1 MAMAERLSRCR
12 MVQPGRNGTTRFGVF
27 ELDRRSGELRKAGAR
42 IRLQIQPLKVLT
54 ALLDEPGAV
63 VTREDLKHR
72 IWPEESFGDFDHAV
86 NVAVAKL
93 RAALA
98 DSADTPRFIE
108 TLPRRGYRFI
118 FPVTFPTEAHD
129 RPAVATWAPPE
140 PTGAK
145 KTRFPPGAVAAGLA
159 VIVAAGAIAWW
170 SYSRKPHMLTDK
182 DTVVLADL
190 SNTTG
195 DPVFDGTLRQGL
207 SVQLEQS
214 PFLRLISEERIEQ
227 TLRLMGQPPDAHLT
241 PEIARQL
248 CQRTDSAAVLD
259 GSIAKLGSQYVL
271 GLKVVD
277 CGSGDVLAEE
287 QATADSKEHVLKTL
301 AEASSNLRWRLGE
314 SLGTVKRF
322 STPVEQV
329 TTPSLEALQ
338 AYSLG
343 RTTLIDKEDHLAA
356 ARLFQRAIELD
367 PNFAMAY
374 ASLGLAYAHLS
385 EKQSLGYYRM
395 AYELRD
401 RVSERERFYIEAHYH
416 ESVTGDWEKAR
427 DVYELWAQ
435 TYPRDD
441 VAHLNLSMIYLHL
454 GEFDKAPVQANE
466 SLRLLPGDCIS
477 YGAVAG
483 SLVDLNR
490 LEDARTIAQEAQAKK
505 LECVHLNY
513 ALYVLA
519 FLRGDTTEMNQQ
531 VDLAAGK
538 YGVGLLPLQARTA
551 AYYGQL
557 KRARELFLGATN
569 SAQQS
574 RRKELAALM
583 EVEAAQ
589 AEALFGNTGAA
600 RQLAA
605 AGLAISNGSDVEGVA
620 ALVLAIAGDTAG
632 SESLIDDLAARFPK
646 NTIVQFNYLPAA
658 RAQLALDRQDP
669 SRAIQA
675 LQPAAPYELGDMEH
689 FNSGYPVY
697 LRGQTYLAAHQGSEA
712 AAEFQKILD
721 HPGVVLNDP
730 IGALARLGLARAY
743 AARGNTGNAKA
754 AYREFFTLWKNADP
768 DIPVLQRA
776 KAEFAALH

>member
-1 MAMAERLSRCR
+1 
-12 MVQPGRNGTTRFGVF
+12 MVQPGLNGTTRFGVF

-54 ALLDEPGAV
+54 ALLDEPGSV
-63 VTREDLKHR
+63 VTREELKRR
-72 IWPEESFGDFDHAV
+72 IWPQESFGDFDHAV

-118 FPVTFPTEAHD
+118 FPVALPAEAHD
-129 RPAVATWAPPE
+129 IPVVATPARLQPI
-140 PTGAK
+140 TAK
-145 KTRFPPGAVAAGLA
+145 KSRFPRGAVAAGLA
-159 VIVAAGAIAWW
+159 LILAAGAIAWW
-170 SYSRKPHMLTDK
+170 FYSRKPHMLTDK
-182 DTVVLADL
+182 DTLVLAEL
-190 SNTTG
+190 TNTTG

-214 PFLRLISEERIEQ
+214 PFLRLISEERIQQ
-227 TLRLMGQPPDAHLT
+227 TLRLMGQQPDAHLT
-241 PEIARQL
+241 PDIARQL
-248 CQRTDSAAVLD
+248 CQRTDSTAVLD
-259 GSIAKLGSQYVL
+259 GSIAKLGTQYVL

-322 STPVEQV
+322 SSPVEQV

-356 ARLFQRAIELD
+356 ARLFQRAIDLD

-385 EKQSLGYYRM
+385 EKRSLGYFRM
-395 AYELRD
+395 AYDLCD

-427 DVYELWAQ
+427 EVYELWAQ

-441 VAHLNLSMIYLHL
+441 VAHLNLSMVYLNL
-454 GEFDKAPVQANE
+454 GEFDKARFQAGE

-477 YGAVAG
+477 YGAVVAA
-483 SLVDLNR
+483 LADANR
-490 LEDARTIAQEAQAKK
+490 LEDAGAIAREAQEKK
-505 LECVHLNY
+505 LDCVHLNY
-513 ALYVLA
+513 ALYDLA
-519 FLRGDTTEMNQQ
+519 FLRGDTTEMNRQA
-531 VDLAAGK
+531 DLATGK
-538 YGVGLLPLQARTA
+538 YSVGLLPLQARTA

-557 KRARELFLGATN
+557 KRARALFHEAVN

-574 RRKELAALM
+574 KQQELKALV
-583 EVEAAQ
+583 EVQQ
-589 AEALFGNTGAA
+589 AEVEALFGNSDAA
-600 RQLAA
+600 RKQAA
-605 AGLAISNGSDVEGVA
+605 AGLASSSGSDVQGAA
-620 ALVLAIAGDTAG
+620 ALILALTGDSSRAQ
-632 SESLIDDLAARFPK
+632 SLIDDLAMRFPK
-646 NTIVQFNYLPAA
+646 NTLVQFDYLPVA
-658 RAQLALDRQDP
+658 RAQLALNRKDP
-669 SRAIQA
+669 SKAVQA
-675 LQPAAPYELGDMEH
+675 LQAAAPYESGDMEH
-689 FNSGYPVY
+689 FNSGYPIY
-697 LRGQTYLAAHQGSEA
+697 FRGLAYLATHQDGEA

-730 IGALARLGLARAY
+730 IAALAHLGLARAC
-743 AARGNTGNAKA
+743 AAQGNTGKAKA
-754 AYREFFTLWKNADP
+754 TYGQFFSLWKNADT
-768 DIPVLQRA
+768 DIPVYQQA
-776 KAEFAALH
+776 KAEFAALR

>member
-1 MAMAERLSRCR
+1 

-27 ELDRRSGELRKAGAR
+27 ELDRRSGELRKAGDR

-129 RPAVATWAPPE
+129 RPAVASWAPPE

-513 ALYVLA
+513 ALYDLA

-697 LRGQTYLAAHQGSEA
+697 LRGQAYLAAHQGSEA